1 MNSDTE
7 PPIRRVVS
15 CNGRSWETNAQGAA
29 DYLFNPVFMTFF
41 FLCVVLYATLMQ
53 PNEEAALPF
62 MAQFILW
69 SGLIMSAL
77 VWLFLSAWLS
87 VAAHDRGLTKA
98 IYTPLLLLPLVFIN
112 AFLGEFVLS
121 VFNAAFQDDF
131 GTKIQNIV
139 KNIVILVAFDI
150 MHARF
155 VVPQHPRYVPPRS
168 ADGPVMH
175 SAELAVSPSIVE
187 TPTAVP
193 IVSEPSLSAAQ
204 DAENDEAT
212 QDQDD
217 ASAVDVSMGGGQQ
230 CIFVSREKIDTSEI
244 LWIKSED
251 HYLSFQL
258 TDRNLMLRGKLRSV
272 VEKLGGQPGV
282 QINRSVW
289 VAYSAIRNVQEQ
301 KNGNL
306 EVYLKDET
314 AYRVASSRRLIFKQN
329 YERFKAAMD

>member
-41 FLCVVLYATLMQ
+41 FLCVVLYTTLMQ
-53 PNEEAALPF
+53 PNEETALPS
-62 MAQFILW
+62 MAQFFLW
-69 SGLIMSAL
+69 SGLTMSAL

-112 AFLGEFVLS
+112 ALLGEFVLYI
-121 VFNAAFQDDF
+121 FNAAFQDDF

-139 KNIVILVAFDI
+139 KNIIILVAFDI

-168 ADGPVMH
+168 AAGPVMH

-193 IVSEPSLSAAQ
+193 TVSEPSLSAAQ

-212 QDQDD
+212 QDQDG
-217 ASAVDVSMGGGQQ
+217 ASAVDVSKGGGQQ

-251 HYLSFQL
+251 HYLSFQM
-258 TDRNLMLRGKLRSV
+258 TDRNLMLRGKLSAV
-272 VEKLGGQPGV
+272 VEKLGGQLGV

-289 VAYSAIRNVQEQ
+289 VAFKAIESVEETTGQYIDI
-301 KNGNL
+301 KL
-306 EVYLKDET
+306 SDET
-314 AYRVASSRRLIFKQN
+314 SHRIASSRRLIFKLH
-329 YERFKAAMD
+329 YDTFLAARH